1 MSATEP
7 AQATEPVVLVDAA
20 DGIMTITLNRPRVR
34 NAVNHAVAVAIG
46 AALDQLD
53 RRPDLVAGVLA
64 GNGPAFC
71 SGMDLKAF
79 LAGERPT
86 VPGRGFAGIA
96 ERGSDKPLIA
106 AVEGYA
112 LAGGFEI
119 VLACDLIVAGRSAV
133 FALPEVK
140 RSLVAAGGGLMR
152 LPRRIPF
159 QWAME
164 LALTGD
170 NLTAPQARE
179 IGLVNRLVGDGRA
192 RDEAMALARK
202 IAANGPL
209 AVKATKRILAQG
221 LSWPADEFFA
231 RQSELSEPVRASAD
245 AREGALAFAE
255 KRSPRWRGE

>member
-1 MSATEP
+1 MTGPGP
-7 AQATEPVVLVDAA
+7 AKDIVLVGVA
-20 DGIMTITLNRPRVR
+20 DGVMTITLNRPGVR
-34 NAVNHAVAVAIG
+34 NAINEAMATAIG
-46 AALDQLD
+46 SALDELD
-53 RRPDLVAGVLA
+53 RRSDLVAGVLA

-79 LAGERPT
+79 LAGERPA
-86 VPGRGFAGIA
+86 VADRGFAGIA

-106 AVEGYA
+106 AVEGFA
-112 LAGGFEI
+112 VAGGFEV
-119 VLACDLIVAGRSAV
+119 VLACNLVVAGRSAV

-159 QWAME
+159 QCAVE

-170 NLTAPQARE
+170 NLTAPRAAQ
-179 IGLVNRLVGDGRA
+179 IGLVNRLTDDGRA
-192 RDEAMALARK
+192 REEAVALAKR

-209 AVKATKRILAQG
+209 AVRATKQILTHG
-221 LSWPADEFFA
+221 LDWPADEFFG
-231 RQSELSEPVRASAD
+231 RQSAYSEPVRSSAD

-255 KRSPRWRGE
+255 KRPPQWRGE

>member
-1 MSATEP
+1 MNAPEP
-7 AQATEPVVLVDAA
+7 AEPVVLVDVA
-20 DGIMTITLNRPRVR
+20 DGVMSITLNRPRMR
-34 NAVNHAVAVAIG
+34 NAVNAAVAAAIG
-46 AALDQLD
+46 SALHELD
-53 RRPDLVAGVLA
+53 RRTDLVAGVLA

-86 VPGRGFAGIA
+86 MPGRGFAGIA

-119 VLACDLIVAGRSAV
+119 VLACDLIVAARSAV

-140 RSLVAAGGGLMR
+140 RGLVAAGGGLMR
-152 LPRRIPF
+152 LPQRVPL
-159 QWAME
+159 QLAME
-164 LALTGD
+164 LALTGET
-170 NLTAPQARE
+170 LTASAARE
-179 IGLVNRLVGDGRA
+179 AGLVNRLVEEGQA
-192 RDEAMALARK
+192 REEAMALAKK

-209 AVKATKRILAQG
+209 AVRATKQVLTRG
-221 LSWPADEFFA
+221 LSWPAEEFFS
-231 RQSELSEPVRASAD
+231 RQAELSEPVRSSAD

-255 KRSPRWRGE
+255 KRSPQWRGE

>member
-1 MSATEP
+1 MTSP
-7 AQATEPVVLVDAA
+7 GPSEPVVLVDVA
-20 DGIMTITLNRPRVR
+20 DAVMTITLNRPRVR
-34 NAVNHAVAVAIG
+34 NAVNEAMAVAIG
-46 AALDQLD
+46 AALDELD
-53 RRPDLVAGVLA
+53 RRADLVAGVLT
-64 GNGPAFC
+64 GNGTAFC
-71 SGMDLKAF
+71 SGMDLRAF

-112 LAGGFEI
+112 LAGGFE
-119 VLACDLIVAGRSAV
+119 VALACDLVVAGRSAV
-133 FALPEVK
+133 FALPEV
-140 RSLVAAGGGLMR
+140 RRGLVAAGGGLMR
-152 LPRRIPF
+152 LPRRVPF

-170 NLTAPQARE
+170 NLTAPQAQE
-179 IGLVNRLVGDGRA
+179 IGLVNRLVDDGRS

-209 AVKATKRILAQG
+209 AVKATKQILTRG
-221 LSWPADEFFA
+221 LSWSADEFFGL
-231 RQSELSEPVRASAD
+231 QSAFSEPVRSSAD

-255 KRSPRWRGE
+255 KRPPRWRGE